1 MQKASPKPYSG
12 EARGI
17 LNPQMAEKLFRMTR
31 YQPADDLAFFV
42 LRYWIVRWDLRDVP
56 PQVQDTLDY
65 PCINLVF
72 ERGHT
77 AVFGAETGRSSKRL
91 EGKSQAFGVK
101 FRPGG
106 FYPFVKTPLSRFTNR
121 AVSLMDALGVDH
133 RPLEDKL
140 ADSDDDVAMVKQVEE
155 FLREFQPQPDET
167 ISDTIALI
175 NQIVD
180 CIVDDRTITR
190 VDDLVRQIG
199 INKRTLQRL
208 FNQYVGVSPKWTIQ
222 RYRLHEAAETLA
234 ASTGDTVDWSKL
246 ALELGYFD
254 QSHFIK
260 DFKAII
266 GKTPAEYVKGLGL

>member
-1 MQKASPKPYSG
+1 MQKASPKPYFG

-56 PQVQDTLDY
+56 SQVQDTLDY

-77 AVFGAETGRSSKRL
+77 AVFGAETGRSAKRL

-133 RPLEDKL
+133 RPLEDAF
-140 ADSDDDVAMVKQVEE
+140 ADSDDDAAMVKQVEE

-167 ISDTIALI
+167 ITLI
-175 NQIVD
+175 NQIVN

-222 RYRLHEAAETLA
+222 RYRLHEAAETLS
-234 ASTGDTVDWSKL
+234 ASRGDTVDWSKL

-266 GKTPAEYVKGLGL
+266 GKTPAEYVKGLGG

>member
-1 MQKASPKPYSG
+1 MSDESPKPYSG

-17 LNPQMAEKLFRMTR
+17 LHPQIAEKVFRMTR
-31 YQPADDLAFFV
+31 YQPSDDLAFFV
-42 LRYWIVRWDLRDVP
+42 LRYWIVRWDLRGQP
-56 PQVQDTLDY
+56 PHVQDTLDY

-77 AVFGAETGRSSKRL
+77 AVFGAETGRSSKLL
-91 EGKSQAFGVK
+91 EGKGQAFGVK

-106 FYPFVKTPLSRFTNR
+106 FYPFVKTPLSRFTNQ

-133 RPLEDKL
+133 APLEDAL
-140 ADSDDDVAMVKQVEE
+140 SESDDDAAMVKGVEDL
-155 FLREFQPQPDET
+155 LRQFQPQPDVT
-167 ISDTIALI
+167 ITLI
-175 NQIVD
+175 NQIMD

-208 FNQYVGVSPKWTIQ
+208 FNEYVGVSPKWTIQ

-234 ASTGDTVDWSKL
+234 ASAGDAVDWSKL

-266 GKTPAEYVKGLGL
+266 GQTPAEYVKGLDG